1 MFSKILLPI
10 DLESTEFSDRA
21 LELALKGA
29 HQSGTQLHLLAV
41 TPGHSTPVVAA
52 CFQQAAVRKA
62 TRDAEKQ
69 LETYALQHLPKHI
82 EATLTVLDGDPA
94 EQVLSHARNIDA
106 DLMILAAHNRAWMDE
121 GLLGSTSSR
130 LVERARCSVVVLRR
144 EQSGGAMA
152 TALSG

>member
-10 DLESTEFSDRA
+10 DLSAPEFSEKA
-21 LELALKGA
+21 LEMALKGA
-29 HQSGTQLHLLAV
+29 HQPSTRIHLLTV
-41 TPGHSTPVVAA
+41 IPGHSTPVVAA

-62 TRDAEKQ
+62 TRDAEQ
-69 LETYALQHLPKHI
+69 LLKDYAQQHLPEHI

-94 EQVLSHARNIDA
+94 EQILSHARDIDA
-106 DLMILAAHNRAWMDE
+106 DLMILAAHNRSWIDE

-144 EQSGGAMA
+144 DQCSSMA